1 MSLIPDFQI
10 GLWNGWIL
18 SAIFLVHHF
27 LMKFIIPKENKNEMM
42 DQVKQTKGKIRG
54 IIYGSLIL
62 YYGIMICATFMP
74 LQLRTL
80 WFYTGL
86 AIFTPG
92 MILLIVVEVQL
103 HFRKPGTLMTTGFYS
118 ISRNPQYVMMY
129 ITWIGIGVVTASWVI
144 LMLVFVSMIVQHFMV
159 LGEEQICLEKYGD
172 TYREYMN
179 RTPRYLGVPKK
190 DAKNAFNT
198 AF

>member
-27 LMKFIIPKENKNEMM
+27 LVMFIIPKENKKEMT
-42 DQVKQTKGKIRG
+42 DQVKQTKGKDRST
-54 IIYGSLIL
+54 IYLSLIV
-62 YYGIMICATFMP
+62 YYGIMICAIFMP
-74 LQLRTL
+74 LQLWTL
-80 WFYTGL
+80 WFYIGL
-86 AIFTPG
+86 MIFAIG

-103 HFRKPGTLMTTGFYS
+103 HFRRPGQFLTKGFYR

-129 ITWIGIGVVTASWVI
+129 ITWIGIGVVTESWVI

-159 LGEEQICLEKYGD
+159 LGEEIFCLEKYGN
-172 TYREYMN
+172 TYREYMK
-179 RTPRYLGVPKK
+179 RTPRYIGVPQK
-190 DAKNAFNT
+190 DVKNEFNT